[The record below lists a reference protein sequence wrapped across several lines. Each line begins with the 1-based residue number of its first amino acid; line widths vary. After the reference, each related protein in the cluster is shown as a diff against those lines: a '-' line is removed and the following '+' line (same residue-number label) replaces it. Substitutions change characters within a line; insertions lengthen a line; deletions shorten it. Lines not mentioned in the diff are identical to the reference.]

1 MDLAA
6 EIANGHG
13 YLGYAVLVA
22 LLGSVGWGLVRAR
35 GGAAY
40 SDGFPRL
47 VGLVLALQWVYGV
60 LVYVQVEAWRGEWP
74 LAYVHPLAMTAAV
87 ALAGIAT
94 ARAGRTP
101 GSGKAAWME
110 IVRLH
115 GLSLLLVVVG
125 VWAATAG

>member
-13 YLGYAVLVA
+13 YLGYAVLVV
-22 LLGSVGWGLVRAR
+22 LLGTVAWAFMQAR

-40 SDGFPRL
+40 SDGAPRL
-47 VGLVLALQWVYGV
+47 AGLLVALQWVYGI
-60 LVYVQVEAWRGEWP
+60 LVYVQIEAWGADWP

-94 ARAGRTP
+94 ARAGRASD
-101 GSGKAAWME
+101 GAVAWMQ
-110 IVRLH
+110 IVRLQ
-115 GLSLLLVVVG
+115 GLALLSIVIG

>member
-22 LLGSVGWGLVRAR
+22 LLGSVGWALVQAR
-35 GGAAY
+35 GGAGY
-40 SDGFPRL
+40 SEGVPRL
-47 VGLVLALQWVYGV
+47 VGLLLVLQWVYGIV
-60 LVYVQVEAWRGEWP
+60 VYVQVEAWQGAWP
-74 LAYVHPLAMTAAV
+74 LAYLHPLAMTAAV
-87 ALAGIAT
+87 AFAGIAT
-94 ARAGRTP
+94 ARAGRAP
-101 GSGKAAWME
+101 QGEGAWMQ

-115 GLSLLLVVVG
+115 GLALLSVVIG

>member
-6 EIANGHG
+6 QIADGHG

-22 LLGSVGWGLVRAR
+22 LLGSVVWALVQAR
-35 GGAAY
+35 GGADY
-40 SDGFPRL
+40 TEGYPKL
-47 VGLVLALQWVYGV
+47 VGLLLALQWVYGI
-60 LVYVQVEAWRGEWP
+60 LVYVQVEAWARAWP

-94 ARAGRTP
+94 ARAGRASERE
-101 GSGKAAWME
+101 GAWMQ

-115 GLSLLLVVVG
+115 GLALLSLIIG